1 MRVPNAA
8 VGLRSPAQH
17 ESRPASQSLRSRLRC
32 GSRSLPRRTS
42 AAHSPYPGPDRTN
55 RGNPA
60 APGGVEFQK
69 VAENGEKV
77 EREVQR
83 LTQPD
88 WLNDV
93 ESSDRDRYSSVR
105 AEISN
110 AMVGLKKNFYGKGP
124 TKAKT
129 FLNDN
134 YVFCV
139 MEGGLTRNEETLI
152 ERGHED
158 LVRNYRLRF
167 QEAMEG
173 PTVEAVQRI
182 TGRSVIGYHSQIVFH
197 PERAFEIFVLD
208 RPIGDSG

>member
-1 MRVPNAA
+1 
-8 VGLRSPAQH
+8 
-17 ESRPASQSLRSRLRC
+17 
-32 GSRSLPRRTS
+32 
-42 AAHSPYPGPDRTN
+42 
-55 RGNPA
+55 
-60 APGGVEFQK
+60 
-69 VAENGEKV
+69 VAENGKKV
-77 EREVQR
+77 EREVER
-83 LTQPD
+83 LTEPD
-88 WLNDV
+88 WLRDV
-93 ESSDRDRYSSVR
+93 ESGGGDRTHSVR

-110 AMVGLKKNFYGKGP
+110 AMVGLKKDFYGKGP

-139 MEGGLTRNEETLI
+139 MEGGLTRNESTLI

-167 QEAMEG
+167 QEAMED

-182 TGRSVIGYHSQIVFH
+182 TGRKVIGYHSQIVFN

-208 RPIGDSG
+208 RPVDDTG

>member
-1 MRVPNAA
+1 LPVAGEEKRV
-8 VGLRSPAQH
+8 H
-17 ESRPASQSLRSRLRC
+17 EDAERL
-32 GSRSLPRRTS
+32 L
-42 AAHSPYPGPDRTN
+42 
-55 RGNPA
+55 
-60 APGGVEFQK
+60 
-69 VAENGEKV
+69 
-77 EREVQR
+77 
-83 LTQPD
+83 QPD
-88 WLNDV
+88 WLKDV
-93 ESSDRDRYSSVR
+93 ESGQGDRSHSVR

-110 AMVGLKKNFYGKGP
+110 AMVGLKKDFYGKGP

-167 QEAMEG
+167 QEAMEA
-173 PTVEAVQRI
+173 PTVEAIQRI
-182 TGRSVIGYHSQIVFH
+182 TGRSVIGYHSQIVFN

-208 RPIGDSG
+208 RPVEESG

>member
-1 MRVPNAA
+1 MAD
-8 VGLRSPAQH
+8 QH
-17 ESRPASQSLRSRLRC
+17 ENIEQE
-32 GSRSLPRRTS
+32 
-42 AAHSPYPGPDRTN
+42 
-55 RGNPA
+55 
-60 APGGVEFQK
+60 VE
-69 VAENGEKV
+69 
-77 EREVQR
+77 R

-88 WLNDV
+88 WLKDV
-93 ESSDRDRYSSVR
+93 ESGEGDRHSSVR

-139 MEGGLTRNEETLI
+139 MEGGLTRNEETMI

-158 LVRNYRLRF
+158 LVRNFRLRF
-167 QEAMEG
+167 QEAMTD

-182 TGRSVIGYHSQIVFH
+182 TGRSVIGYHSQIVFN

-208 RPIGDSG
+208 RPVDDSG